1 MLNKFKTLS
10 RLSKQLIMCLVD
22 SLVIILV
29 LLASFSVRLGYWY
42 FPNNDLIW
50 LIFGSPIIAIPIFI
64 YFGLYT
70 AVIQYIGFDAL
81 WRVAKAASLYAL
93 IWGVIG
99 LMSGAY
105 DLPRSVIL
113 INWVQAI
120 FVIGALRII
129 ARWVLYGS
137 KLKIENSHGINVLIY
152 GAGDAGL
159 QLVSA
164 LMRSSQYNP
173 VGFIDDSKELQNN
186 QVSGLNIFSVEL
198 IGSLINK
205 LKVDEILIAMPSV
218 SRAKRRSILNKLE
231 QYSVVVR
238 ILPSMSEL
246 AQGKVSIGDLRK
258 VSIKDLL
265 GRDVIE
271 PNKKLLGANISKKI
285 VMVTGAGGS
294 IGSELSRQI
303 IFLKPKAIILYEIN
317 ELALYTIENELAT
330 LNFSDIKIY
339 PILGSINNQSRFT
352 NVLNHYGVNTIYHT
366 AAYKH
371 VPMVEFNITE
381 GIYNNVFG
389 TLKCAIAAIDA
400 KVETF
405 VLISTDKAVR
415 PTNTMGASKRCAELI
430 IQALSSEQD
439 NTLLSMVRFG
449 NVLGS
454 SGSVIPLFENQI
466 KQGGPVT
473 VTDINIVRYFMTIP
487 EAVELVIQAGA
498 MAEGGDVFVLDMGK
512 PVKIYDLAKEMIK
525 LSGLQVLDE
534 ENPEGDIE
542 IKFTGLRPGE
552 KLYEELLVG
561 KNTSKTDNEL
571 IMRAQEDMIS
581 WETLSSLLDGL
592 KDSLIASE
600 YEKTQALLI
609 NIVPE
614 FSPQSKI
621 VDLLYKK
628 IR

>member
-70 AVIQYIGFDAL
+70 AVIRYIGFDAL

-303 IFLKPKAIILYEIN
+303 IFLKPEAIILYEIN

>member
-1 MLNKFKTLS
+1 MLNSLKKIS
-10 RLSKQLIMCLVD
+10 RLNKQI
-22 SLVIILV
+22 IILIVDFVAIIIV

-50 LIFGSPIIAIPIFI
+50 IIFGAPVIALPIFI
-64 YFGLYT
+64 YFGLYS
-70 AVIQYIGFDAL
+70 AVIRYIGFDAL
-81 WRVAKAASLYAL
+81 WRVSKAASLYAL
-93 IWGVIG
+93 LWGVIG
-99 LMSGAY
+99 LMSGIH

-113 INWVQAI
+113 INWVQTI
-120 FVIGALRII
+120 LVIGGLRVA

-137 KLKIENSHGINVLIY
+137 KLKIENSHGTNVLIY

-159 QLVSA
+159 QLVSG
-164 LMRSSQYNP
+164 LLRSPQYNP

-186 QVSGLNIFSVEL
+186 QASGLNIFSIKEIGDL
-198 IGSLINK
+198 IER
-205 LKVDEILIAMPSV
+205 LKVKEILIAMPSV
-218 SRAKRRSILNKLE
+218 SRTKRRSILNQLE
-231 QYSVVVR
+231 QFPVEVR
-238 ILPSMSEL
+238 ILPGMSEL
-246 AQGKVSIGDLRK
+246 AQGKVSIGDLRT

-265 GRDVIE
+265 GRNVVA
-271 PNKKLLGANISKKI
+271 PNKNLLGANIINKV
-285 VMVTGAGGS
+285 VMITGAGGS

-303 IFLKPKAIILYEIN
+303 LFLKPSAIILYEVS
-317 ELALYTIENELAT
+317 ELALYKIENELSSINISST
-330 LNFSDIKIY
+330 RVF
-339 PILGSINNQSRFT
+339 PILGNINNQQRFR
-352 NVLNHYGVNTIYHT
+352 NVLRYFKVKTLYHA

-371 VPMVEFNITE
+371 VPMVEFNNIE
-381 GIYNNVFG
+381 GINNNIYG
-389 TLKCAIAAIDA
+389 TLKCAQAAMEE

-430 IQALSSEQD
+430 IQALSVEKSS
-439 NTLLSMVRFG
+439 TLFSMVRFG

-454 SGSVIPLFENQI
+454 SGSVIPLFEKQI
-466 KQGGPVT
+466 RKGGPVT

-498 MAEGGDVFVLDMGK
+498 MAEGGDVFVLDMGR
-512 PVKIYDLAKEMIK
+512 PVKIYDLATKMIK
-525 LSGLQVLDE
+525 LSGLQVRDQDNL
-534 ENPEGDIE
+534 EGDIE
-542 IKFTGLRPGE
+542 IHFTGLRPGE

-571 IMRAQEDMIS
+571 IMRAQEDMIN
-581 WETLSSLLDGL
+581 WKTLNSLLIKL
-592 KDSLIASE
+592 KDALERSE
-600 YEKTQALLI
+600 YEKIRELLI

-628 IR
+628 

>member
-1 MLNKFKTLS
+1 MFNKLKKLS
-10 RLSKQLIMCLVD
+10 RLNKQLIMFLVD
-22 SLVIILV
+22 SLVLVMV

-42 FPNNDLIW
+42 LPSNDLSM
-50 LIFGSPIIAIPIFI
+50 LIFSAPIIAIPIFI

-81 WRVAKAASLYAL
+81 WRVSKAASLYAL

-99 LMSGAY
+99 LMSGVY

-113 INWVQAI
+113 INWIQSIFAI
-120 FVIGALRII
+120 GGLRIV

-137 KLKIENSHGINVLIY
+137 KFKRENNRGINVLIY

-164 LMRSSQYNP
+164 LLRSSQYNP
-173 VGFIDDSKELQNN
+173 VGFIDDSKELQNK
-186 QVSGLNIFSVEL
+186 QVSGLNIFSIEK
-198 IGSLINK
+198 IESLINK

-218 SRAKRRSILNKLE
+218 SRATRGHILNKLE
-231 QYSVVVR
+231 QYPVVVR
-238 ILPSMSEL
+238 ILPGMSEL
-246 AQGKVSIGDLRK
+246 AQGKVNIGDLRK

-265 GRDVIE
+265 GRNIAE
-271 PNKKLLGANISKKI
+271 PNKKLLGANITSKV
-285 VMVTGAGGS
+285 VMITGAGGS

-303 IFLKPKAIILYEIN
+303 IYLKPKAIILYEMS
-317 ELALYTIENELAT
+317 ELALYNIENELT
-330 LNFSDIKIY
+330 SLNIPNINIY
-339 PILGSINNQSRFT
+339 PVLGSVNNQRRFR
-352 NVLNHYGVNTIYHT
+352 NILKHFSVNTVYHA

-371 VPMVEFNITE
+371 VPMVEYNNTE
-381 GIYNNVFG
+381 GVYNNVFG
-389 TLKCAIAAIDA
+389 TLKCALAAIDE

-430 IQALSSEQD
+430 IQALSVEKN
-439 NTLLSMVRFG
+439 NTLFSMVRFG

-454 SGSVIPLFENQI
+454 SGSVIPLFEKQI

-498 MAEGGDVFVLDMGK
+498 MAKGGDMFVLDMGK
-512 PVKIYDLAKEMIK
+512 PVRIYDLASKMIR
-525 LSGLQVLDE
+525 LSGLQILNED
-534 ENPEGDIE
+534 NPEGDIE

-561 KNTSKTDNEL
+561 ENTFKTDNKS
-571 IMRAQEDMIS
+571 IMRAQEEMIN
-581 WETLSSLLDGL
+581 WQDLNLLLEKLKNSL
-592 KDSLIASE
+592 KRSE
-600 YEKTQALLI
+600 YEKIREILI
-609 NIVPE
+609 EIAPE

-621 VDLLYKK
+621 VDLLY
-628 IR
+628 RE

>member
-1 MLNKFKTLS
+1 MIKRLKKLS
-10 RLSKQLIMCLVD
+10 RLNKQLIICFAD
-22 SLVIILV
+22 SVVVIMV

-42 FPNNDLIW
+42 FPKNDLIW
-50 LIFGSPIIAIPIFI
+50 LIFGTPIIALPIFI

-70 AVIQYIGFDAL
+70 AVIRYIGFDAL
-81 WRVAKAASLYAL
+81 WRVSKAASLYAL

-99 LMSGAY
+99 LMSGVY

-113 INWVQAI
+113 INWIQVIFAI
-120 FVIGALRII
+120 AGLRIV

-137 KLKIENSHGINVLIY
+137 KLKIENSYGINVLVY

-164 LMRSSQYNP
+164 LKSSSQYNP
-173 VGFIDDSKELQNN
+173 VGFIDDAQELQNN
-186 QVSGLNIFSVEL
+186 QVSGLNIFSVDKIENL
-198 IGSLINK
+198 IGK

-231 QYSVVVR
+231 QYPIIVR
-238 ILPSMSEL
+238 ILPGMSEL
-246 AQGKVSIGDLRK
+246 AQGKVNIGDLRK

-265 GRDVIE
+265 GRNIAE
-271 PNKKLLGANISKKI
+271 PNKKLLGANITKKI

-303 IFLKPKAIILYEIN
+303 IALKPKSIILYEMN
-317 ELALYTIENELAT
+317 ELALYNIENELASF
-330 LNFSDIKIY
+330 NISDVKIY
-339 PILGSINNQSRFT
+339 PILGSINNQYRFK
-352 NVLNHYGVNTIYHT
+352 NVLSHFNINTVYHS

-371 VPMVEFNITE
+371 VPMVEFNNTE
-381 GIYNNVFG
+381 GIYNNIFG
-389 TLKCAIAAIDA
+389 TLKCALAAIDA
-400 KVETF
+400 NVETF

-430 IQALSSEQD
+430 IQALSAEQSK
-439 NTLLSMVRFG
+439 TLFSMVRFG

-454 SGSVIPLFENQI
+454 SGSVIPLFEKQI
-466 KQGGPVT
+466 RQGGPVT

-487 EAVELVIQAGA
+487 EAVELVIQAGVLS
-498 MAEGGDVFVLDMGK
+498 EGGDVFVLDMGR
-512 PVKIYDLAKEMIK
+512 PVKIYDLAIKMIK
-525 LSGLQVLDE
+525 LSGLQILDE
-534 ENPEGDIE
+534 NNPDGDIE

-561 KNTSKTDNEL
+561 TNTSKTDNEL
-571 IMRAQEDMIS
+571 IMRAQEDMIE
-581 WETLSSLLDGL
+581 WETLKLLLDKL
-592 KDSLIASE
+592 KNSLKRSE
-600 YEKTQALLI
+600 YEKIRQILI
-609 NIVPE
+609 DIVPE
-614 FSPQSKI
+614 FAPQSKI

-628 IR
+628 

>member
-1 MLNKFKTLS
+1 MLNNLKKLS
-10 RLSKQLIMCLVD
+10 RFNKQLIMGFADL
-22 SLVIILV
+22 LAIIMV

-42 FPNNDLIW
+42 LPSNDLVW
-50 LIFGSPIIAIPIFI
+50 LIYGAPIIAIPIFI

-70 AVIQYIGFDAL
+70 AVIRYIGFDAL
-81 WRVAKAASLYAL
+81 WRVSKATSLFAL

-99 LMSGAY
+99 LMSGVY

-120 FVIGALRII
+120 LAIGGLRIL

-137 KLKIENSHGINVLIY
+137 KLKIENSQGINVLIY

-186 QVSGLNIFSVEL
+186 QISGLNIFSIEK
-198 IGSLINK
+198 IGILINK
-205 LKVDEILIAMPSV
+205 LKVIEILIAMPSV
-218 SRAKRRSILNKLE
+218 SRARRRSILNELK
-231 QYSVVVR
+231 QYPVEVK

-246 AQGKVSIGDLRK
+246 AQGKVNIGDLRK

-265 GRDVIE
+265 GRNIVK
-271 PNKKLLGANISKKI
+271 PNRKLLGANITKKVVLI
-285 VMVTGAGGS
+285 TGAGGS

-303 IFLKPKAIILYEIN
+303 IFLKPSTIILFEIN
-317 ELALYTIENELAT
+317 ELALYNIQNELSS
-330 LNFSDIKIY
+330 LNISDVKVY
-339 PILGSINNQSRFT
+339 AILGNINNQQRFK
-352 NVLNHYGVNTIYHT
+352 NVLSHFNVNTVYHA

-371 VPMVEFNITE
+371 VPMVEFNNTE
-381 GIYNNVFG
+381 GIYNNIFG
-389 TLKCAIAAIDA
+389 TLKCAQAAIEE
-400 KVETF
+400 KVEIF
-405 VLISTDKAVR
+405 VFISTDKAVR

-430 IQALSSEQD
+430 IQALSVETNS
-439 NTLLSMVRFG
+439 TLFSMVRFG

-454 SGSVIPLFENQI
+454 SGSVIPLFEKQI

-498 MAEGGDVFVLDMGK
+498 MSQGGEVFVLDMGK
-512 PVKIYDLAKEMIK
+512 PVRIYDLATEMIK

-542 IKFTGLRPGE
+542 IIYTGLRPGE

-561 KNTSKTDNEL
+561 ENTSKTDNKL
-571 IMRAQEDMIS
+571 IMRAKEDMIS
-581 WETLSSLLDGL
+581 WGVLKPLLEELRGSLRGGD
-592 KDSLIASE
+592 
-600 YEKTQALLI
+600 YEKIRKLLI

-614 FSPQSKI
+614 FKPQSKI
-621 VDLLYKK
+621 VDFLYKE
-628 IR
+628 